1 MSDQDLKT
9 RLIEAAHA
17 MIRSGESV
25 TLSLRAVARQAG
37 VSEAAP
43 YTWFK
48 GKSELIAHV
57 AALGFDALNARLAN
71 CPEAGD
77 PVETLCAMGRAYLDF
92 AQDEPALYALMF
104 SDDAGL
110 DRTAPVYQ
118 SASAACFD
126 RLNQIAS
133 ACARV
138 EPDSETGQKAAL
150 AAWSLVHGLAQLPL
164 ERPADAISRSDAA
177 HWSMRALAE
186 GLSRVWA

>member
-1 MSDQDLKT
+1 MTEADLKS
-9 RLIEAAHA
+9 RLIKAAFE
-17 MIRSGESV
+17 MISTGENGA
-25 TLSLRAVARQAG
+25 LSLRAIARKAG

-48 GKSELIAHV
+48 GKAELMAHV
-57 AALGFDALNARLAN
+57 AALGFETLDQAMAACPPDA
-71 CPEAGD
+71 D
-77 PVETLCAMGRAYLDF
+77 PIETLCAMGRAYLDF
-92 AQDEPALYALMF
+92 AEAEPALYALMF

-110 DRTAPVYQ
+110 DRTAPAYQ
-118 SASAACFD
+118 NASARCFE
-126 RLNQIAS
+126 RLNRTAS

-164 ERPADAISRSDAA
+164 ERKTDAVNRADVA

>member
-1 MSDQDLKT
+1 MTEADLKS
-9 RLIEAAHA
+9 RLIEAAYD
-17 MIRSGESV
+17 MIRSGESNA
-25 TLSLRAVARQAG
+25 LSLRAVARKAG

-48 GKSELIAHV
+48 GKAELMAHV
-57 AALGFDALNARLAN
+57 AALGFKALDARLAMS
-71 CPEAGD
+71 PPDAD
-77 PVETLCAMGRAYLDF
+77 PIETLCTMGRAYLDF
-92 AQDEPALYALMF
+92 AEAEPALYALMF

-110 DRTAPVYQ
+110 DRTLPAYV
-118 SASAACFD
+118 AESAACFE
-126 RLNQIAS
+126 RLSLTAS
-133 ACARV
+133 RCARV

-164 ERPADAISRSDAA
+164 ERKTDAVSRSDVA